1 MAAQHKHFFAPGVI
15 EGVRR
20 ASVWM
25 RAWRWL
31 RRWLRGG
38 EL

>member
-1 MAAQHKHFFAPGVI
+1 MAAQRKHFFAPGTI

-20 ASVWM
+20 ANVWL
-25 RAWRWL
+25 RAWRLL

-38 EL
+38 RP